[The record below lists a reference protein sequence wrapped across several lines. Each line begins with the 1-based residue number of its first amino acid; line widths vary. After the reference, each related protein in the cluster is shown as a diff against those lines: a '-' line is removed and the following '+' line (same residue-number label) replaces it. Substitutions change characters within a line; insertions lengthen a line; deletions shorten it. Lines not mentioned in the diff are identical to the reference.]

1 MIDYKDVRLVSEFV
15 AERGKILPR
24 RLTGTC
30 STHQRALWKPSSAP
44 GISPCCRL
52 QQERKDRDTG
62 HGKRGTVTLGM
73 PTVPDYPRIPMSP
86 YPVYRSFAM
95 EVILLENIDKLGNR
109 GQMVKVADGYGR
121 NFLLPK
127 KLAVAA
133 TAQNRKWVEQQRVRF
148 LKLEAK
154 EKADAADLSTLLE
167 GVSVTL
173 IRKAG
178 EKGNLFGSVTS
189 MDVAEKLLAQGYH
202 IDRRKINLATPIKVL
217 GEYNVP
223 SSSTAR

>member
-1 MIDYKDVRLVSEFV
+1 
-15 AERGKILPR
+15 
-24 RLTGTC
+24 
-30 STHQRALWKPSSAP
+30 
-44 GISPCCRL
+44 
-52 QQERKDRDTG
+52 
-62 HGKRGTVTLGM
+62 
-73 PTVPDYPRIPMSP
+73 
-86 YPVYRSFAM
+86 M
-95 EVILLENIDKLGNR
+95 EVILLENIDKLGTR

-121 NFLLPK
+121 NYLLPK

-133 TAQNRKWVEQQRVRF
+133 TPQNRKWVEQQRVRF

-154 EKADAADLSTLLE
+154 EKGDAADLATLLE

-189 MDVAEKLLAQGYH
+189 LDVAEKLVAQGYH
-202 IDRRKINLATPIKVL
+202 IDKRKIHLATPLKVL

-223 SSSTAR
+223 IKLHREVTASVKVLVEPDEESRAKIQAAAEAKAKAAAQAPPPPASETPAEPAEAPAAEAEAEKE

>member
-1 MIDYKDVRLVSEFV
+1 
-15 AERGKILPR
+15 
-24 RLTGTC
+24 
-30 STHQRALWKPSSAP
+30 
-44 GISPCCRL
+44 
-52 QQERKDRDTG
+52 
-62 HGKRGTVTLGM
+62 
-73 PTVPDYPRIPMSP
+73 
-86 YPVYRSFAM
+86 M

-133 TAQNRKWVEQQRVRF
+133 TPQNRKWVEQQRVRF

-167 GVSVTL
+167 GVSVIV

-178 EKGNLFGSVTS
+178 ERAIFLARSPPWTLPKNSWPRATTS
-189 MDVAEKLLAQGYH
+189 TNARSISPRPSRCWASTMS
-202 IDRRKINLATPIKVL
+202 R
-217 GEYNVP
+217 
-223 SSSTAR
+223 SSSTVK